1 MFVQDKAS
9 DAFELMREARN
20 HFVDAIELQAPAP
33 PSTPYI
39 SFVFFFLCV
48 PVSSAYSCVLKLATK
63 LSDFRYSNI

>member
-33 PSTPYI
+33 PLNTI
-39 SFVFFFLCV
+39 HFLCF
-48 PVSSAYSCVLKLATK
+48 L
-63 LSDFRYSNI
+63 LSLCCRLFLLQLFAKIRY

>member
-33 PSTPYI
+33 PLNTMH
-39 SFVFFFLCV
+39 FRCFLLFCV
-48 PVSSAYSCVLKLATK
+48 PLSSSCSCVLKLGTK
-63 LSDFRYSNI
+63 ISDFSY